1 MIAIVIGTH
10 GKFSEEILK
19 STEMI
24 LGEQENIATI
34 TFLPGEGADDLMKK
48 YEDTI
53 KSLQCEDGVV
63 FMVDLF
69 GGSPFNAASRIVA
82 KEKNMDIITGINMPM
97 LLEVFSA
104 RENSTVDE
112 LAHLAISTGHLGIKS
127 LNETLKNSADNS
139 KNSNEEE
146 L

>member
-19 STEMI
+19 SAEMI

-53 KSLQCEDGVV
+53 KSLQCEDGVL

-69 GGSPFNAASRIVA
+69 GGSPFNAASRIVV
-82 KEKNMDIITGINMPM
+82 KEKNMDIITGINIPM

-104 RENSTVDE
+104 REDSTIDE
-112 LAHLAISTGHLGIKS
+112 LARIAISTGHLGIKS
-127 LNETLKNSADNS
+127 LNETLKNS
-139 KNSNEEE
+139 NEHSCYE
-146 L
+146 LK